1 MNSAI
6 NMEDYNPGNID
17 PQSGDWIGWDNAN
30 SNADIVNDFGFGSNQ
45 SIFIE
50 DADDLV
56 HVFDGINAGSGE
68 IIFYMYISSSDNAG
82 AYYNILHRYNGAQS
96 IWAHQ
101 VMFAS
106 AQSGE
111 QCVVDANGYGAAS
124 FDAVYDAWVEVRQEI
139 DLDNDY
145 TTLYYNGEEIY
156 SWQFSQDAGGT
167 TQLNVLD
174 AINLYGACAGDGCTS
189 LAYFDN
195 IEMCGNFYDNSDIE
209 DNIIL
214 EMNLFPNPNNGSF
227 SIILNENIS
236 KFKITIFNV
245 LGQEV
250 YSEKTDNY
258 LINSKKDIHVNLIE
272 GTYIVNLEAKNK
284 SIKMPIIIK

>member
-1 MNSAI
+1 
-6 NMEDYNPGNID
+6 
-17 PQSGDWIGWDNAN
+17 
-30 SNADIVNDFGFGSNQ
+30 
-45 SIFIE
+45 
-50 DADDLV
+50 
-56 HVFDGINAGSGE
+56 
-68 IIFYMYISSSDNAG
+68 MYISSSDNAG
-82 AYYNILHRYNGAQS
+82 GYYNILHRYNGAQS

-111 QCVVDANGYGAAS
+111 QCVVDANGYGAAY
-124 FDAVYDAWVEVRQEI
+124 FDAVYDTWVEVRQEI

-145 TTLYYNGEEIY
+145 TTLYYNGVEVY
-156 SWQFSQDAGGT
+156 SWQFSQDAGGA

-195 IEMCGNFYDNSDIE
+195 IEMCGDFKTEVFGCTDPEAINYNPNATVDDGSCEYDSDIE
-209 DNIIL
+209 DNVIL

-227 SIILNENIS
+227 SIILNDNLS

-250 YSEKTDNY
+250 YNETVDNY
-258 LINSKKDIHVNLIE
+258 LINSKQDIHVNLIE
-272 GTYIVNLEAKNK
+272 GTYIVNLEVKNK